1 MNIQK
6 KIKNIIFDLGGVILN
21 IDYDLT
27 SKAFKK
33 LGIKDFDKL
42 YSQAKQNN
50 LFNNLETGKIDPE
63 EFRTSLKKYIPK
75 ATDQEID
82 FAWNAMLLDL
92 PKERIELL
100 REVKEN
106 YRSFLL
112 SNTNAIHVKAF
123 TKYVDQLYG
132 ENLFDDI
139 FENHY
144 YSNEIGYR
152 KPNTDAFQFVLSSNN
167 LKAEETLF
175 IDDSKQHIE
184 GANKIGL
191 NSFLLDNN
199 KDITSLFLDKF
210 LLEHHL

>member
-63 EFRTSLKKYIPK
+63 EFRTTLKKYIPK

-92 PKERIELL
+92 PKERIKLL
-100 REVKEN
+100 WEVKEN
-106 YRSFLL
+106 YRIFLL

-144 YSNEIGYR
+144 YSNEIGFR
-152 KPNTDAFQFVLSSNN
+152 KPNADAFQFVLSSNN

-175 IDDSKQHIE
+175 IDDSKQHID
-184 GANKIGL
+184 GANKTGL